1 MIHESLRERGK
12 FADHNPGIRDS
23 TFIRIRGRAD
33 SSFSLPKNLV
43 PVVNPVMKSKF
54 YTTPEIGR
62 MNNYDTIAKFL
73 KKAWSAVPCILIN
86 ISHSLR
92 RGASRFSWNLFPSY
106 RYGDIA
112 PRGVP
117 GRLFAIVWIL
127 CGLVIIAI
135 FTSVVTTSL
144 TVVTLSTTKNL
155 YGSMV
160 YMKVF
165 KYIFDKKVGIN
176 FSLFLA
182 EYLIK
187 RHQF

>member
-73 KKAWSAVPCILIN
+73 KKA
-86 ISHSLR
+86 
-92 RGASRFSWNLFPSY
+92 
-106 RYGDIA
+106 
-112 PRGVP
+112 
-117 GRLFAIVWIL
+117 
-127 CGLVIIAI
+127 
-135 FTSVVTTSL
+135 
-144 TVVTLSTTKNL
+144 
-155 YGSMV
+155 
-160 YMKVF
+160 
-165 KYIFDKKVGIN
+165 
-176 FSLFLA
+176 
-182 EYLIK
+182 
-187 RHQF
+187 